1 MANYSK
7 DAERIT
13 KRKARQKKKRV
24 KNWIIKGLAAVV
36 VIYLALSVIF
46 SVHSGITT
54 VIALNGTVNESVAA
68 DGYIFRQ
75 QTLINSPANGYI
87 ECRVGEGERVSIG
100 ETVGYIYTGEY
111 DASRAQKMQELND
124 RIDYLENNSAVSAS
138 YVNNSVMVEQKISS
152 AVRNIS
158 DERHNHDL
166 KNMPQN
172 KENLNILIERKKA
185 MENGGTL
192 DKDEMIT
199 QLKNQLSELE
209 GASGGAK
216 IVLTADAGGVF
227 SSRIDGFE
235 NDLTFDVADKLTPS
249 YLKEL
254 DAKQIQHSE
263 TVAENQPVCK
273 IVDNYEWYFGAVFD
287 AEYAKNLKIG
297 QRVEMDFFDFSSAP
311 VYGNIKRIS
320 EEEKGKVAVTIYA
333 NRYVDGIY
341 SSSRAAAEITTTS
354 AEGIKLPVKSLH
366 VKDEQTGVY
375 VLRLGV
381 ARFVPVNVR
390 YKNDEW
396 AVVSAVT
403 DTGSEYR
410 LQIYDEVVVDA
421 KNLEDGK
428 VVR

>member
-1 MANYSK
+1 MTSYSNNS
-7 DAERIT
+7 EQIT
-13 KRKARQKKKRV
+13 KKKSRKKKKRV
-24 KNWIIKGLAAVV
+24 KSTVVKCLAAVV
-36 VIYLALSVIF
+36 IIYLALSIVF
-46 SVHSGITT
+46 SLRSGVTT
-54 VIALNGTVNESVAA
+54 VIALNGTVNESVDV
-68 DGYIFRQ
+68 DGYVFRRQ
-75 QTLINSPANGYI
+75 SVINSPSNGYI

-100 ETVGYIYTGEY
+100 ETVGYVYTGEY

-124 RIDYLENNSAVSAS
+124 RIDYLENNSAASAS
-138 YVNNSVMVEQKISS
+138 YANNSVMVEQKISS
-152 AVRNIS
+152 AIRDIS

-166 KNMPQN
+166 KNMPEN

-185 MENGGTL
+185 MENGGTI
-192 DKDEMIT
+192 DKEEMIT

-209 GASGGAK
+209 NAAGGAK
-216 IVLTADAGGVF
+216 IVLTADSGGVF
-227 SSRIDGFE
+227 SSKIDGFE
-235 NDLTFDVADKLTPS
+235 NDLTPETADKISPS

-254 DAKQIQHSE
+254 DSKQIQHNE
-263 TVAENQPVCK
+263 TVTENQPVCK

-287 AEYAKNLKIG
+287 AEYAKNLEIN
-297 QRVEMDFFDFSSAP
+297 QRVRMDFFDFSSAP
-311 VYGNIKRIS
+311 VYGNIVRIS
-320 EEEKGKVAVTIYA
+320 DEEKGKVAVTIYA

-341 SSSRAAAEITTTS
+341 SSSRAAAEITTVS

-366 VKDEQTGVY
+366 VKDDQTGVY

-410 LQIYDEVVVDA
+410 LQIYDEVVVEA